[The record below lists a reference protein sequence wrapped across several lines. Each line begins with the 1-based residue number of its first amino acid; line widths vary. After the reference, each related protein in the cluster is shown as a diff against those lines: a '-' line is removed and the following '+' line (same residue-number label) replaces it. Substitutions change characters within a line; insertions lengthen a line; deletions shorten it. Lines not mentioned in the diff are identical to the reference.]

1 MKSDYW
7 IKRKYNTNTL
17 TWEEALKNLQY
28 SKENNLLIKIN
39 PPGFFVC
46 HEGHKIKN
54 LHPIMKDLKCV
65 SAHLYINVFSQEKN
79 SGKHKDEMDVWFWQ
93 CKGKTKWIVN
103 NKENILTEGDLIF
116 VKKQVYHEVIALEPR
131 VGVSMSNT

>member
-28 SKENNLLIKIN
+28 SRKNNLQIKIN

-46 HEGHKIKN
+46 HEGDKIKN
-54 LHPIMKDLKCV
+54 LQPVMKDLKCV
-65 SAHLYINVFSQEKN
+65 SAHLYINVFSQEEN

-93 CKGKTKWIVN
+93 CSYGSFQNSLRYTLNLVLRFQGRLRK
-103 NKENILTEGDLIF
+103 
-116 VKKQVYHEVIALEPR
+116 
-131 VGVSMSNT
+131 